1 VTVTGVQLFV
11 MNVGFAVGKQG
22 NQQEQYLTFSA
33 FADAA
38 SSSNRSSSAAAA
50 CRSKMP
56 FNLSLFPTLV
66 PPTHFLDTLRT
77 HTDISASA
85 SVGGFYV
92 GNMRRA
98 ATFKAR
104 SASNPNSQPTLS
116 GLARPG
122 FVQRSGFSLFQS
134 GDMEKPRGD

>member
-1 VTVTGVQLFV
+1 VF
-11 MNVGFAVGKQG
+11 
-22 NQQEQYLTFSA
+22 
-33 FADAA
+33 
-38 SSSNRSSSAAAA
+38 R
-50 CRSKMP
+50 
-56 FNLSLFPTLV
+56 
-66 PPTHFLDTLRT
+66 DTLRT

-92 GNMRRA
+92 GTMRRA